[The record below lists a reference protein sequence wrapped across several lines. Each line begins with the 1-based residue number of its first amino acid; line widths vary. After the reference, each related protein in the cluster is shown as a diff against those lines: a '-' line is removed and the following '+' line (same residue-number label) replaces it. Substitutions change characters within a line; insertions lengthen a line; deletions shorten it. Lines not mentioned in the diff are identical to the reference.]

1 MEASE
6 VIKQQKTEIYNLKAK
21 IKELENKTS
30 KPIAG
35 DKVEQ
40 LVEAI
45 MKTFK
50 SDAQLSFF
58 DMNFRNAKYS
68 TSGFYSFLEILIK
81 QALTSFTS
89 QSHEVKWRVGDYYI
103 RRRIRF

>member
-40 LVEAI
+40 LVEA
-45 MKTFK
+45 
-50 SDAQLSFF
+50 
-58 DMNFRNAKYS
+58 
-68 TSGFYSFLEILIK
+68 LEIIISEGEYDFEDTRTHTPDYSRPYWLIK
-81 QALTSFTS
+81 LKKALTSFTS
-89 QSHEVKWRVGDYYI
+89 QSGKEEPKEREWKKS
-103 RRRIRF
+103 